1 MGREAQ
7 CVCRWGDREGRVT
20 ALLESSE
27 LIVRGAIRGRAAL
40 HTIEA
45 VNARDDVLEFVVA
58 GERIELQLGAAVSR
72 RWADAIAAPPP
83 SLARKLGI
91 TATTRLHVAGRI
103 DDAALSAALER
114 AATVDALPGEA
125 DLAIIRTDDYVGLID
140 RIGAL
145 TSAVVTPPTWIVYL
159 KGRNAPLGEAV
170 VRESMRQLGFI
181 DTKVAAVSDRLTA
194 LKCVK
199 RAEIA

>member
-72 RWADAIAAPPP
+72 RWA
-83 SLARKLGI
+83 R
-91 TATTRLHVAGRI
+91 V
-103 DDAALSAALER
+103 
-114 AATVDALPGEA
+114 
-125 DLAIIRTDDYVGLID
+125 RT
-140 RIGAL
+140 
-145 TSAVVTPPTWIVYL
+145 
-159 KGRNAPLGEAV
+159 EH
-170 VRESMRQLGFI
+170 SMRRFWLR
-181 DTKVAAVSDRLTA
+181 VAVPSRTWSSEPAT
-194 LKCVK
+194 
-199 RAEIA
+199 